1 MNAFISASDQTFK
14 SQCYLYCCASL
25 QSLFRT
31 CLLSATVCAAL
42 HAAWHCNSLLW
53 MAARSLCTCAAC
65 CSLPSLPGQRKA
77 QFQVRTTS
85 TLWQVARPRLS
96 SRLFECG
103 IGARCKDAAYIENRR
118 ISLAT
123 CNWLGKDEVSRA
135 GTQASCGMMQG
146 ATVAMLPRQS

>member
-1 MNAFISASDQTFK
+1 MNAFISASDQIAKVSVILNVALPCRASSGPACSPLLSVQHCT
-14 SQCYLYCCASL
+14 LPGTAIRCCGWQPALSAPAPHAVP
-25 QSLFRT
+25 
-31 CLLSATVCAAL
+31 CLLFLDRGRRNSRSGL
-42 HAAWHCNSLLW
+42 HQPFGN
-53 MAARSLCTCAAC
+53 
-65 CSLPSLPGQRKA
+65 
-77 QFQVRTTS
+77 
-85 TLWQVARPRLS
+85 VARPRLS

-123 CNWLGKDEVSRA
+123 CNWLCKDKVSRA